1 MMKERGD
8 ITFWEEKC
16 SFLQKLLTWVKTFT
30 LGGRFPD
37 HAEGDFVINAVTLQ
51 GYTW

>member
-1 MMKERGD
+1 M
-8 ITFWEEKC
+8 EKY

-37 HAEGDFVINAVTLQ
+37 HAEGELLWYFVILWSKINVLAIIK
-51 GYTW
+51 